1 MVTKGYAASEVH
13 EAFLRALELCEERG
27 ETHRRAPV
35 LLGLWRFYNTRAEF
49 QKAYDLGEEFLILAM
64 NIQNPAFHLEAY
76 YAASITAPA
85 TLHPFSLPPH
95 SSRRAEGSRGDFH
108 GGQNRCKH
116 RPRFLPEK
124 PLRGSRPI
132 CAREEKVVNGR
143 QTATLSG
150 SIEPSQL
157 MVPQ

>member
-49 QKAYDLGEEFLILAM
+49 QKAYDLGEELLILAM

-76 YAASITAPA
+76 YAMGITSFHLGDFA
-85 TLHPFSLPPH
+85 
-95 SSRRAEGSRGDFH
+95 SSRGHFEQGINYYRSKHGHTASLSSDYGEAPEVVCLSRLALGCLKMPF
-108 GGQNRCKH
+108 
-116 RPRFLPEK
+116 
-124 PLRGSRPI
+124 RGHF
-132 CAREEKVVNGR
+132 
-143 QTATLSG
+143 
-150 SIEPSQL
+150 
-157 MVPQ
+157 

>member
-49 QKAYDLGEEFLILAM
+49 QKAYDLGEELLILAM

-85 TLHPFSLPPH
+85 TLHPFSLPPT
-95 SSRRAEGSRGDFH
+95 RRGGLRGA
-108 GGQNRCKH
+108 GGISTEARIAVNIDRGFCPKNRSAAVVPSVRVRKKLCTAV
-116 RPRFLPEK
+116 RQARFL
-124 PLRGSRPI
+124 
-132 CAREEKVVNGR
+132 GR
-143 QTATLSG
+143 ASPR
-150 SIEPSQL
+150 S
-157 MVPQ
+157 